1 MLIEVSSVFF
11 SYLPRTP
18 FQVRA
23 LEGVSLSIAQGE
35 SIGIVGRTGCGKSTL
50 VQHFNGLLIPEEG
63 YVLVEGVDT
72 RVKGEALKA
81 IRRKVGLVF
90 QYPEDQFFEEN
101 VFREIAFAPKNM
113 GVEGKELE
121 ERVRWAMEMVGLDF
135 VALRDKSPFELS
147 GGQMRR
153 VAIASILSMQ
163 PEVLVL
169 DEPTAG
175 LDPQGK
181 RLILG
186 KLRKLRE
193 EHTLT
198 LVIVSHS
205 MEDLAQIVDRIV
217 IMDRGKIAFDGPIR
231 VAFSQGDFVK
241 QFGIFPPI
249 VSQVASLL
257 RSRGFEI
264 NPGVLTPAELAEEI
278 RVKILEKK
286 EREHAGSKRGNWS
299 VRPS

>member
-1 MLIEVSSVFF
+1 MLIEVRNIFF

-23 LEGVSLSIAQGE
+23 LEGVSLNITQGE

-63 YVLVEGVDT
+63 QVLVEGVDT

-101 VFREIAFAPKNM
+101 VFQEIAFAPKNM

-135 VALRDKSPFELS
+135 ATLRDKSPFELS

-193 EHTLT
+193 EHALT

-241 QFGIFPPI
+241 QFGIFPP
-249 VSQVASLL
+249 VVAQVASLL

-264 NPGVLTPAELAEEI
+264 NPGVLTPVELAEEI